1 MKEITKIQF
10 GEKSMNRSIV
20 SFSKKL
26 RVNQTEQLRHHA
38 GKKVKMKMGENP
50 KTRERERER
59 EREYYNNVIQ
69 KKKRAERNEIWKAAR
84 ACGKNWREIMQN

>member
-1 MKEITKIQF
+1 
-10 GEKSMNRSIV
+10 MNRSIV

-59 EREYYNNVIQ
+59 ERESIITTLSRRKSEQ
-69 KKKRAERNEIWKAAR
+69 RETRERIEYLGENAIAK
-84 ACGKNWREIMQN
+84 